1 MLRHTQWLTAALAS
15 CAITL
20 AASST
25 TAQTQSTQT
34 EIKDF
39 EVVSVDGNRVVVK
52 GAEGSKEITVP
63 AGFQFTVDGRQ
74 VSVNELRPGMRG
86 SATITTTTT
95 VTPVTV
101 TEVKNGD
108 VMQVTGSSI
117 IVRTDQGIKSFSE
130 GDVKKR
136 GVKIVR
142 DGQPL
147 AFTDLRQ
154 GDKLTATIVT
164 THPPKVMTER
174 QVQASLSSPAPAAPA
189 AAPERAAAAPSPSP
203 ATPESTTASAASGAP
218 RRLPK
223 TASPLPFVGLLGAG
237 LLAAA
242 VTLTARRRSR

>member
-1 MLRHTQWLTAALAS
+1 MLRHTQWLTAALAL

-20 AASST
+20 AGSSPS
-25 TAQTQSTQT
+25 AQTQSTQT
-34 EIKDF
+34 EIKNF
-39 EVVSVDGNRVVVK
+39 EVVSVDGNKVVVK
-52 GAEGSKEITVP
+52 GAEGSKELTVP
-63 AGFQFTVDGRQ
+63 ADFRFMVDGRE

-101 TEVKNGD
+101 TEVKNGE
-108 VMQVTGSSI
+108 VMQATGSSI

-147 AFTDLRQ
+147 AFTELRQ

-164 THPPKVMTER
+164 THPPKVMTEK
-174 QVQASLSSPAPAAPA
+174 QVQASLSSPAPAA
-189 AAPERAAAAPSPSP
+189 APERAAAPSPSP
-203 ATPESTTASAASGAP
+203 ATPESTTASAASATP

-223 TASPLPFVGLLGAG
+223 TASPLPFVGLLGVG
-237 LLAAA
+237 LLMAGA
-242 VTLTARRRSR
+242 TLTARRRRRND

>member
-1 MLRHTQWLTAALAS
+1 MLRHTKWLTAALAS

-25 TAQTQSTQT
+25 SAQTQSTQT

-39 EVVSVDGNRVVVK
+39 EVVSVDGNKVVLK

-63 AGFQFTVDGRQ
+63 ADFRFTVDGRQ

-147 AFTDLRQ
+147 AFTDLRS

-174 QVQASLSSPAPAAPA
+174 QVQASLSSPAPAA
-189 AAPERAAAAPSPSP
+189 APERAAPSASAA
-203 ATPESTTASAASGAP
+203 APESTTASSASATP

-237 LLAAA
+237 LLTAG
-242 VTLTARRRSR
+242 VTLTARRRRRND

>member
-25 TAQTQSTQT
+25 SAQTQSTQT

-39 EVVSVDGNRVVVK
+39 EVVSVDGNKVVVK

-63 AGFQFTVDGRQ
+63 ADFRFTVDGRQ

-101 TEVKNGD
+101 TEIKNGD
-108 VMQVTGSSI
+108 VMRVTGSSI

-147 AFTDLRQ
+147 PFADLRE

-174 QVQASLSSPAPAAPA
+174 QVQASLSSPAPAA
-189 AAPERAAAAPSPSP
+189 APERAAASSPSP
-203 ATPESTTASAASGAP
+203 ATPESTTASAASTTP

-237 LLAAA
+237 LLMAG
-242 VTLTARRRSR
+242 VTLTARRRRRND

>member
-1 MLRHTQWLTAALAS
+1 MLRHTQWLTAALAL

-20 AASST
+20 AGSGAS
-25 TAQTQSTQT
+25 AQTQSTQT
-34 EIKDF
+34 EIKNF
-39 EVVSVDGNRVVVK
+39 EVVSVDGNKVVLK

-63 AGFQFTVDGRQ
+63 ADFQFTVDGRQ

-147 AFTDLRQ
+147 AFSDLRQ

-164 THPPKVMTER
+164 THPPKVMTEK
-174 QVQASLSSPAPAAPA
+174 QVQANLSSPAPAAP
-189 AAPERAAAAPSPSP
+189 ERAAAPPPSP
-203 ATPESTTASAASGAP
+203 ATPESTTASAATATP
-218 RRLPK
+218 RRLPT
-223 TASPLPFVGLLGAG
+223 TASPLPLVGLLGVG
-237 LLAAA
+237 LLTAA
-242 VTLTARRRSR
+242 VTLTARRRRRND

>member
-25 TAQTQSTQT
+25 PAQTQSTQT
-34 EIKDF
+34 EIKNF
-39 EVVSVDGNRVVVK
+39 EVVSVDGNKVVVK

-63 AGFQFTVDGRQ
+63 ADFRFMVDGRE

-101 TEVKNGD
+101 TEIKNGD
-108 VMQVTGSSI
+108 VMRVTGSSI

-136 GVKIVR
+136 GVKIIR

-147 AFTDLRQ
+147 AFADLRQ

-174 QVQASLSSPAPAAPA
+174 QVQASLSSPAPAAG
-189 AAPERAAAAPSPSP
+189 PERAASSPGP
-203 ATPESTTASAASGAP
+203 ATPESTTASAASATP

-237 LLAAA
+237 LLMAG
-242 VTLTARRRSR
+242 VTLTARRRRRND

>member
-1 MLRHTQWLTAALAS
+1 MLRHTQWLTAALAL

-20 AASST
+20 AGSSPS
-25 TAQTQSTQT
+25 AQTQSTQT
-34 EIKDF
+34 EIKNF
-39 EVVSVDGNRVVVK
+39 EVVSVDGNKVVVK
-52 GAEGSKEITVP
+52 GAEGSKELTVP
-63 AGFQFTVDGRQ
+63 ADFRFMVDGRE

-101 TEVKNGD
+101 TEVKNGE
-108 VMQVTGSSI
+108 VMQATGSSI

-147 AFTDLRQ
+147 AFTELRQ
-154 GDKLTATIVT
+154 GDRLTATIVT
-164 THPPKVMTER
+164 THPPKVMTEK
-174 QVQASLSSPAPAAPA
+174 QVQASLSSPAPAA
-189 AAPERAAAAPSPSP
+189 APERAAAPSPSP
-203 ATPESTTASAASGAP
+203 ATPESTTASAASATP

-223 TASPLPFVGLLGAG
+223 TASPLPFVGLLGVG
-237 LLAAA
+237 LLMAAA
-242 VTLTARRRSR
+242 TLTARRRRRND